1 MQMVQGSEKNG
12 EHAECGYAMLKFPKK
27 HKVEVVPL
35 IGVRV
40 RGHQG
45 WQPLVFSFAE
55 AKMAKVPDLFEDL
68 KNCYR

>member
-45 WQPLVFSFAE
+45 
-55 AKMAKVPDLFEDL
+55 
-68 KNCYR
+68 